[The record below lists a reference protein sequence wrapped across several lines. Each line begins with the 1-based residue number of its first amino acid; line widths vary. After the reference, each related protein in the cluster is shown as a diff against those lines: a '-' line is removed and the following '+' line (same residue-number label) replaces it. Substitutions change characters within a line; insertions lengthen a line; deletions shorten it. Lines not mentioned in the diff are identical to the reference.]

1 MNSLQFVNALAAD
14 PTARVFIDKYGCAS
28 VAARDA
34 AGRWVAHTD
43 TTCPG
48 AEISEDDLFEREN
61 HHAWRLEQDHVVA
74 RYRDSLIE
82 IELAE
87 PLPTTIQVGFDVGA
101 GPRGETVRVEHVVG
115 GERVITIERGDLAKY
130 PGARVL

>member
-28 VAARDA
+28 VANLVD
-34 AGRWVAHTD
+34 GRWIAHPD

-61 HHAWRLEQDHVVA
+61 HHSWRLEQDHAVA

-87 PLPTTIQVGFDVGA
+87 PLPTSIVVGFDVGA
-101 GPRGETVRVEHVVG
+101 GPQGETMRVEHVVG
-115 GERVITIERGDLAKY
+115 GERVITIERADLAKY

>member
-14 PTARVFIDKYGCAS
+14 PAARVFVDKYGCAS
-28 VAARDA
+28 VATRD
-34 AGRWVAHTD
+34 GDRWVAHPD

-48 AEISEDDLFEREN
+48 EEISEDDLFEREN
-61 HHAWRLEQDHVVA
+61 HHAWRLEQDRAVA

-101 GPRGETVRVEHVVG
+101 GPRGERVRVEHVVG
-115 GERVITIERGDLAKY
+115 GERVITIERGDLGKY